1 VIAYTYWAF
10 HHLAQLALTVGF
22 WNLVPIMMLMGA
34 GLPCVFVT
42 LSTVSLRSVRREDI
56 TAATSLYT
64 LARSVGGNLG
74 YALVATLLER
84 FAVVHH
90 AYLSVHI
97 SGLNTTYPGYA
108 TALAARLAHQ
118 TGDPVAA
125 QRQAL
130 ALVEA
135 LVQRQAAMLAYNDVA
150 RVFGVL
156 FLCTLPLLWLFPR
169 RHSVQSGRPSAR
181 H

>member
-1 VIAYTYWAF
+1 M
-10 HHLAQLALTVGF
+10 GF
-22 WNLVPIMMLMGA
+22 WNLVPIMLLMGA
-34 GLPCVFVT
+34 GMPCVFVT
-42 LSTVSLRSVRREDI
+42 LSTVSLRTVRREDM

-84 FAVVHH
+84 FSVVHH
-90 AYLSVHI
+90 AYLSAHI
-97 SGLNTTYPGYA
+97 SGLNAAYPGYA
-108 TALAARLAHQ
+108 TALAARLSHQ

-130 ALVEA
+130 ALVES
-135 LVQRQAAMLAYNDVA
+135 LLQRQAAMLAYNDVA

-156 FLCTLPLLWLFPR
+156 FLCTLALLWLFPR
-169 RHSVQSGRPSAR
+169 RHTVQSGSTSAL

>member
-1 VIAYTYWAF
+1 
-10 HHLAQLALTVGF
+10 
-22 WNLVPIMMLMGA
+22 M
-34 GLPCVFVT
+34 
-42 LSTVSLRSVRREDI
+42 

-84 FAVVHH
+84 FSVVHQ
-90 AYLSVHI
+90 AYLSTHI
-97 SGLNTTYPGYA
+97 SHLNTAYPGYA

-125 QRQAL
+125 QHQAL
-130 ALVEA
+130 GLVDALVH
-135 LVQRQAAMLAYNDVA
+135 RQAAMLAYNDVA

-169 RHSVQSGRPSAR
+169 RHSVQSGSPSVQ